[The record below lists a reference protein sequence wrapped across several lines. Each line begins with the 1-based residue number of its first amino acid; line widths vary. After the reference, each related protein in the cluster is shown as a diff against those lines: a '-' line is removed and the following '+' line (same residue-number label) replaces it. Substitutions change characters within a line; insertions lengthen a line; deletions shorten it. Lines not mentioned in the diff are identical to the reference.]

1 MDRNTTPHGLDLVRK
16 AISSPHAEAYLSA
29 DGRTGWRGLGFSAA
43 VNGEELRPKVEGEPR
58 DAGDGRI
65 VLALTYPIAGLGEQV
80 TLRLRDDPASLTVE
94 RALVNAGREAVEVQ
108 QVTIGLASPDSAV
121 LFADAAAADLRC
133 VHVSNLRETHF
144 LKTRRIGP
152 YVSPMPEQPRLIGD
166 SESYPFPALAIA
178 RADLRDF
185 LLEGAVQQDVFTQ
198 MWRIAAGSAA
208 PGGSVLGEYAAIARD
223 GRRQPITLA
232 AGEQRRLAGIYYQI
246 IAGRDLQ
253 DIYDDYL
260 AELARRYELKG
271 KTSPLLSEAIYCTW
285 NYTFFA
291 DINEEIIARQA
302 AFVSKRLKGV
312 RHFLIDDGYQLSG
325 NTPTYDMGKFYPDPD
340 ANIDPVRFPNGMAA
354 AAETIRSCGLRPA
367 LWWTPA
373 MGRRNR
379 LVAERP
385 EWLCL
390 NDAGESWSMDSGP
403 HRKAAL
409 DFSVKEARE
418 FVEFMLE
425 TIFVKWG
432 FEGMKLDFCTYPFD
446 LKDIRLRHGE
456 GVRWWYWFLEAID
469 RFIPPGGFFQLCG
482 GAPYG
487 SPLLGRF
494 CDNHRVGGDIGKG
507 PWAAHR
513 AVSGAP
519 LPLLGVAGRTS
530 LLMDVDSAGVCPGNT
545 DDEDLSRLT
554 FCFITQGVMGI
565 GGDLTALS
573 GRQIEWLDRISK
585 APDRGH
591 KVRCPDRG
599 AFVGEPLPEALYVDY
614 PPDSRT
620 ARAGVVKH
628 LALFNWLDE
637 PRTIDYP
644 LTSLGVRPGDRIRD
658 FWSGKEVVPAQ
669 GRLAVELAPHASG
682 LLAVSRP

>member
-1 MDRNTTPHGLDLVRK
+1 MYERRSGQCILRIGREGVF
-16 AISSPHAEAYLSA
+16 SYLSA
-29 DGRTGWRGLGFSAA
+29 DGRTGWRGLGFSAV
-43 VNGEELRPKVEGEPR
+43 VNGKELRPELKDVPQ
-58 DAGDGRI
+58 DAGDGQV
-65 VLALTYPIAGLGEQV
+65 VLSLAYPLAALGERV
-80 TLRLRDDPASLTVE
+80 TLRLRDCPAALTVE
-94 RALVNAGREAVEVQ
+94 RALVNAGPEAVEIQ
-108 QVTIGLASPDSAV
+108 QVTTGLLGPRAGV
-121 LFADAAAADLRC
+121 LFADAGPADLRC
-133 VHVSNLRETHF
+133 IHVSNLRETHC

-152 YVSPMPEQPRLIGD
+152 YVSPMPQQPRLIGD

-198 MWRIAAGSAA
+198 MWRIAAADETPDSA
-208 PGGSVLGEYAAIARD
+208 SVLGDYAAIARD
-223 GRRQPITLA
+223 GRCQPITLA
-232 AGEQRRLAGIYYQI
+232 AGEQRRLAGLFYQI

-260 AELARRYELKG
+260 AELARRYDLKG
-271 KTSPLLSEAIYCTW
+271 RTSPLLQEAIYCTW

-291 DINEEIIARQA
+291 DISEEIIARQA
-302 AFVSKRLKGV
+302 AFISKRLKGV
-312 RHFLIDDGYQLSG
+312 RHLLIDDGYQLSE
-325 NTPTYDMGKFYPDPD
+325 NTPTYDVGKFYPDPD

-354 AAETIRSCGLRPA
+354 VAETIRSSGLRPA

-373 MGRRNR
+373 LGRRNR
-379 LVAERP
+379 LVAEHP

-390 NDAGESWSMDSGP
+390 NDAGQSWSMDSGP
-403 HRKAAL
+403 ARKAAI
-409 DFSVKEARE
+409 DFSVREARE

-425 TIFVKWG
+425 TIFGKWG

-456 GVRWWYWFLEAID
+456 GVRWWYWFLEAIE
-469 RFIPPGGFFQLCG
+469 RSIPPGGFFQLCG

-487 SPLLGRF
+487 SPFLGRF

-530 LLMDVDSAGVCPGNT
+530 LLMDVDSAGICPDSS
-545 DDEDLSRLT
+545 DDEDISRLT
-554 FCFITQGVMGI
+554 FCFITQGMMGI

-573 GRQIEWLDRISK
+573 EAQLEWLDRISE

-591 KVRCPDRG
+591 KVRCPDRR
-599 AFVGEPLPEALYVDY
+599 AFTGEPLPDALYVDY

-628 LALFNWLDE
+628 VALFNCDDR
-637 PRTIDYP
+637 PRPIDYP
-644 LTSLGVRPGDRIRD
+644 LASLGIEAGESISD
-658 FWSGKEVVPAQ
+658 FWSGGQVAPAQ
-669 GRLAVELAPHASG
+669 SRLVVELAPHASR